1 MLGIFPALHA
11 APHAVIIRH
20 IQVIALFGGL
30 AGIIGM
36 TRKEKSNVIPGV
48 AIATALMPPVCTAG
62 YGLATGQWSFFGG
75 ALYLYTINCV
85 FITLATIL
93 GIRALRLK
101 RHGFASPAIARRVK
115 IALWTLALA
124 TALPSIY
131 LAINLVR
138 QEVYR
143 ATAREFVNRE
153 RVVAGLGI
161 VNTGVALAS
170 QRHYQTARIPVITSV
185 ATGTLITRQFQPPEF
200 PENYVFRVSANDTLQ
215 AEVIVDE
222 AVSRRGFRRLAI
234 LHDATNYGL
243 LGSADLVAA
252 LRALAIE
259 PVAIERFQLRQ
270 TDMRPQL
277 ERARAAGAQAVLTY
291 GIGPELAHIAN
302 GMARMDWRV
311 PIIGSWTLAMSNFIE
326 IAGRNAEGAR
336 MPQTFIQTPR
346 TARQSA
352 FMQAWR
358 EATQTA
364 RIPVPPAAAQ
374 GYDAML
380 LLAAAIR
387 QAGSLEG
394 ARIRDALEN
403 LEAPVEGVVM
413 TYHRPFSADNHETLR
428 SAQQIH
434 LGEIRDGEVVFAR
447 EATSA
452 HTPPP

>member
-1 MLGIFPALHA
+1 MSSL
-11 APHAVIIRH
+11 
-20 IQVIALFGGL
+20 IALVRRAILPLLVSVPL
-30 AGIIGM
+30 AL
-36 TRKEKSNVIPGV
+36 
-48 AIATALMPPVCTAG
+48 ALTASA
-62 YGLATGQWSFFGG
+62 LATGTAATRTSNGFGERAPVRIG
-75 ALYLYTINCV
+75 VSGPFSGPSAPMGLSMRD
-85 FITLATIL
+85 
-93 GIRALRLK
+93 GIR
-101 RHGFASPAIARRVK
+101 IAAAEINAGGGVLGRRVE
-115 IALWTLALA
+115 
-124 TALPSIY
+124 
-131 LAINLVR
+131 LVER
-138 QEVYR
+138 DDEASNELGAQIVR
-143 ATAREFVNRE
+143 DFVNRE

-234 LHDATNYGL
+234 LHDATNYGI
-243 LGSADLVAA
+243 LGSADLAA
-252 LRALAIE
+252 TLRAQGIE

-277 ERARAAGAQAVLTY
+277 EHARAAGAQAVLTY

-346 TARQSA
+346 TAKQSA
-352 FMQAWR
+352 FLQAWR
-358 EATQTA
+358 EATDTA

-374 GYDAML
+374 GYDSML

-413 TYHRPFSADNHETLR
+413 TYHRPFSTDNHETLR

>member
-1 MLGIFPALHA
+1 MSSL
-11 APHAVIIRH
+11 
-20 IQVIALFGGL
+20 IALVRRAILPLLVSVPL
-30 AGIIGM
+30 AL
-36 TRKEKSNVIPGV
+36 
-48 AIATALMPPVCTAG
+48 ALTASA
-62 YGLATGQWSFFGG
+62 LATGTAATRTSNGFGERAPVRIG
-75 ALYLYTINCV
+75 VSGPFSGPSAPMGLSMRD
-85 FITLATIL
+85 
-93 GIRALRLK
+93 GIR
-101 RHGFASPAIARRVK
+101 IAAAEINAGGGLLGRRVE
-115 IALWTLALA
+115 
-124 TALPSIY
+124 
-131 LAINLVR
+131 LVER
-138 QEVYR
+138 DDEASNELGAQIV
-143 ATAREFVNRE
+143 REFVNRE
-153 RVVAGLGI
+153 RVAAGLGI

-252 LRALAIE
+252 LRALGIE

-277 ERARAAGAQAVLTY
+277 EHARAAGAQAVLTY

-352 FMQAWR
+352 FLQAWR
-358 EATQTA
+358 EATDTA

-374 GYDAML
+374 GYDSML

-428 SAQQIH
+428 SAQQIP

>member
-1 MLGIFPALHA
+1 
-11 APHAVIIRH
+11 
-20 IQVIALFGGL
+20 
-30 AGIIGM
+30 
-36 TRKEKSNVIPGV
+36 
-48 AIATALMPPVCTAG
+48 MP
-62 YGLATGQWSFFGG
+62 
-75 ALYLYTINCV
+75 
-85 FITLATIL
+85 
-93 GIRALRLK
+93 
-101 RHGFASPAIARRVK
+101 SP
-115 IALWTLALA
+115 W
-124 TALPSIY
+124 
-131 LAINLVR
+131 
-138 QEVYR
+138 
-143 ATAREFVNRE
+143 
-153 RVVAGLGI
+153 
-161 VNTGVALAS
+161 
-170 QRHYQTARIPVITSV
+170 

-215 AEVIVDE
+215 ADVIVDE
-222 AVSRRGFRRLAI
+222 AVRRRGFNRLAI
-234 LHDATNYGL
+234 LHDATNYGV
-243 LGSADLVAA
+243 LGSADLAAA
-252 LRALAIE
+252 LRALGIE

-270 TDMRPQL
+270 TDMRPPL

-346 TARQSA
+346 TAKQSA
-352 FMQAWR
+352 FLQAWR
-358 EATQTA
+358 EATDTA

-374 GYDAML
+374 GYDSML

-413 TYHRPFSADNHETLR
+413 TYHRPFSTDNHETLR

>member
-1 MLGIFPALHA
+1 MCSL
-11 APHAVIIRH
+11 
-20 IQVIALFGGL
+20 IALFL
-30 AGIIGM
+30 
-36 TRKEKSNVIPGV
+36 R
-48 AIATALMPPVCTAG
+48 AILPLLVSVP
-62 YGLATGQWSFFGG
+62 
-75 ALYLYTINCV
+75 
-85 FITLATIL
+85 
-93 GIRALRLK
+93 
-101 RHGFASPAIARRVK
+101 
-115 IALWTLALA
+115 LALA
-124 TALPSIY
+124 LPASAQATGTAAARAANGFGERAPLRIGVSGPFSGPSAPMGLSMRDGIRI
-131 LAINLVR
+131 AAAEINAGGGLLGRRVELVER
-138 QEVYR
+138 DDEASNELGAQLV
-143 ATAREFVNRE
+143 REFVNRE

-222 AVSRRGFRRLAI
+222 AVRRRGFSRLAI
-234 LHDATNYGL
+234 LHDATNYGI
-243 LGSADLVAA
+243 LGSADLAA
-252 LRALAIE
+252 TLRAQGIE

-277 ERARAAGAQAVLTY
+277 EHARAAGAQALLTY

-346 TARQSA
+346 TARQAA
-352 FMQAWR
+352 FLQAWR
-358 EATQTA
+358 KATDTP

-374 GYDAML
+374 GYDSML

-413 TYHRPFSADNHETLR
+413 TYLRPFSTDNHETLH

-447 EATSA
+447 EASSA

>member
-1 MLGIFPALHA
+1 MSSL
-11 APHAVIIRH
+11 
-20 IQVIALFGGL
+20 IALVRRAILPLLVSVPL
-30 AGIIGM
+30 AL
-36 TRKEKSNVIPGV
+36 
-48 AIATALMPPVCTAG
+48 ALTASA
-62 YGLATGQWSFFGG
+62 LATGTAATRASNGFGERAPVRIG
-75 ALYLYTINCV
+75 VSGPFSGPSAPMGLSMRD
-85 FITLATIL
+85 
-93 GIRALRLK
+93 GIR
-101 RHGFASPAIARRVK
+101 IAAAEINAGGGVLGRRVE
-115 IALWTLALA
+115 
-124 TALPSIY
+124 
-131 LAINLVR
+131 LVER
-138 QEVYR
+138 DDEASNELGAQIV
-143 ATAREFVNRE
+143 REFVNRE

-222 AVSRRGFRRLAI
+222 AVSRRGFNRLAI
-234 LHDATNYGL
+234 LHDATNYGV
-243 LGSADLVAA
+243 LGSADLAA
-252 LRALAIE
+252 TLRAQGIE

-302 GMARMDWRV
+302 GMARMGWQV

>member
-1 MLGIFPALHA
+1 MSSL
-11 APHAVIIRH
+11 
-20 IQVIALFGGL
+20 IALVRRAILPLLVSVPL
-30 AGIIGM
+30 AL
-36 TRKEKSNVIPGV
+36 
-48 AIATALMPPVCTAG
+48 ALTASA
-62 YGLATGQWSFFGG
+62 LATGTAATRTSNGFGERAPVRIG
-75 ALYLYTINCV
+75 VSGPFSGPSAPMGLSMRD
-85 FITLATIL
+85 
-93 GIRALRLK
+93 GIR
-101 RHGFASPAIARRVK
+101 IAAAEINAGDGLLGRRVE
-115 IALWTLALA
+115 
-124 TALPSIY
+124 
-131 LAINLVR
+131 LVER
-138 QEVYR
+138 DDEASNELGAQIV
-143 ATAREFVNRE
+143 REFVNRE

-302 GMARMDWRV
+302 GMARMGWQV

>member
-1 MLGIFPALHA
+1 MCSL
-11 APHAVIIRH
+11 
-20 IQVIALFGGL
+20 IALFL
-30 AGIIGM
+30 
-36 TRKEKSNVIPGV
+36 R
-48 AIATALMPPVCTAG
+48 AILPLLVSVP
-62 YGLATGQWSFFGG
+62 
-75 ALYLYTINCV
+75 
-85 FITLATIL
+85 
-93 GIRALRLK
+93 
-101 RHGFASPAIARRVK
+101 
-115 IALWTLALA
+115 LALA
-124 TALPSIY
+124 LPASAQATGTAAARAANGFGERAPLRIGVSGPFSGPSAPMGLSMRDGIRI
-131 LAINLVR
+131 AAAEINAGGGLLGRRVELVER
-138 QEVYR
+138 DDEASNELGAQIV
-143 ATAREFVNRE
+143 REFVNRE

-222 AVSRRGFRRLAI
+222 AVRRRGFSRLAI
-234 LHDATNYGL
+234 LHDATNYGI
-243 LGSADLVAA
+243 LGGADLAA
-252 LRALAIE
+252 TLRAQGIE

-277 ERARAAGAQAVLTY
+277 EHARAAGAQAVLTY

-346 TARQSA
+346 TARQAA
-352 FMQAWR
+352 FLQAWR
-358 EATQTA
+358 KATDTP

-374 GYDAML
+374 GYDSML

-413 TYHRPFSADNHETLR
+413 TYHRPFSTDNHETLR

>member
-1 MLGIFPALHA
+1 MSSL
-11 APHAVIIRH
+11 
-20 IQVIALFGGL
+20 IALVRRAILPLLVSVPL
-30 AGIIGM
+30 AL
-36 TRKEKSNVIPGV
+36 
-48 AIATALMPPVCTAG
+48 ALTASA
-62 YGLATGQWSFFGG
+62 LATGTAATRTSNGFGERAPVRIG
-75 ALYLYTINCV
+75 VSGPFSGPSAPMGLSMRE
-85 FITLATIL
+85 
-93 GIRALRLK
+93 GIR
-101 RHGFASPAIARRVK
+101 IAAAEINAGGGLLGRRVE
-115 IALWTLALA
+115 
-124 TALPSIY
+124 
-131 LAINLVR
+131 LVER
-138 QEVYR
+138 DDEASNELGAQIV
-143 ATAREFVNRE
+143 REFVNRE

-346 TARQSA
+346 TAKQSA
-352 FMQAWR
+352 FLQAWR
-358 EATQTA
+358 EATDTA

-374 GYDAML
+374 GYDSML

-413 TYHRPFSADNHETLR
+413 TYHRPFSTDNHETLR

>member
-1 MLGIFPALHA
+1 MSSL
-11 APHAVIIRH
+11 
-20 IQVIALFGGL
+20 IALV
-30 AGIIGM
+30 
-36 TRKEKSNVIPGV
+36 RR
-48 AIATALMPPVCTAG
+48 AILPLLVSVP
-62 YGLATGQWSFFGG
+62 
-75 ALYLYTINCV
+75 
-85 FITLATIL
+85 
-93 GIRALRLK
+93 
-101 RHGFASPAIARRVK
+101 
-115 IALWTLALA
+115 LALA
-124 TALPSIY
+124 LPASAQAPGTAAARAANGFGERAPLRVGVSGPFSGPSAPMGLSMRDGIRI
-131 LAINLVR
+131 AATEINAGGGLLGRRVELVER
-138 QEVYR
+138 DDEASNELGAQIV
-143 ATAREFVNRE
+143 REFVNRE

-222 AVSRRGFRRLAI
+222 AVRRRGFSRLAI
-234 LHDATNYGL
+234 LHDATNYGI
-243 LGSADLVAA
+243 LGSADLAA
-252 LRALAIE
+252 TLRAQGIE

-277 ERARAAGAQAVLTY
+277 EHARAAGAQAVLTY

-346 TARQSA
+346 TARQAA
-352 FMQAWR
+352 FLQAWR
-358 EATQTA
+358 KATDTP

-374 GYDAML
+374 GYDSML

-403 LEAPVEGVVM
+403 LETPVEGVVM

-447 EATSA
+447 EAASS
-452 HTPPP
+452 HIPPP

>member
-1 MLGIFPALHA
+1 MSSL
-11 APHAVIIRH
+11 
-20 IQVIALFGGL
+20 IALVRRAILPLLVSVPL
-30 AGIIGM
+30 AL
-36 TRKEKSNVIPGV
+36 
-48 AIATALMPPVCTAG
+48 ALTASA
-62 YGLATGQWSFFGG
+62 LATGTAATRASNGFGERAPVRIG
-75 ALYLYTINCV
+75 VSGPFSGPSAPMGLSMRD
-85 FITLATIL
+85 
-93 GIRALRLK
+93 GIR
-101 RHGFASPAIARRVK
+101 IAAAEINAGGGVLGRRVE
-115 IALWTLALA
+115 
-124 TALPSIY
+124 
-131 LAINLVR
+131 LVER
-138 QEVYR
+138 DDEASNELGAQIVR
-143 ATAREFVNRE
+143 DFVNRE

-302 GMARMDWRV
+302 GMARMGWQV

-336 MPQTFIQTPR
+336 MPQTFIQAPR
-346 TARQSA
+346 TAKQSA
-352 FMQAWR
+352 FLQAWR
-358 EATQTA
+358 EATDTA

-374 GYDAML
+374 GYDSML

-413 TYHRPFSADNHETLR
+413 TYHRPFSTDNHETLR

>member
-1 MLGIFPALHA
+1 AAARAANGFGERAPLRIGVSGPFSGPSAPMGLSMRDGIRVA
-11 APHAVIIRH
+11 AAEIN
-20 IQVIALFGGL
+20 AGGGL
-30 AGIIGM
+30 
-36 TRKEKSNVIPGV
+36 
-48 AIATALMPPVCTAG
+48 
-62 YGLATGQWSFFGG
+62 
-75 ALYLYTINCV
+75 
-85 FITLATIL
+85 L
-93 GIRALRLK
+93 G
-101 RHGFASPAIARRVK
+101 RRVE
-115 IALWTLALA
+115 
-124 TALPSIY
+124 
-131 LAINLVR
+131 LVER
-138 QEVYR
+138 DDEASNELGAQIV
-143 ATAREFVNRE
+143 REFVNRE

-222 AVSRRGFRRLAI
+222 AVRRRGFSRLAI
-234 LHDATNYGL
+234 LHDATNYGI
-243 LGSADLVAA
+243 LGGADLAA
-252 LRALAIE
+252 TLRAQGIE

-277 ERARAAGAQAVLTY
+277 EHARAAGAQAVLTY

-346 TARQSA
+346 TARQAA
-352 FMQAWR
+352 FLQAWR
-358 EATQTA
+358 KATDTP

-374 GYDAML
+374 GYDSML

-413 TYHRPFSADNHETLR
+413 TYHHPFSTDNHETLR

-434 LGEIRDGEVVFAR
+434 LGEIRDGEV
-447 EATSA
+447 
-452 HTPPP
+452 

>member
-1 MLGIFPALHA
+1 MCSL
-11 APHAVIIRH
+11 
-20 IQVIALFGGL
+20 IALFL
-30 AGIIGM
+30 
-36 TRKEKSNVIPGV
+36 R
-48 AIATALMPPVCTAG
+48 AILPLLVSVP
-62 YGLATGQWSFFGG
+62 
-75 ALYLYTINCV
+75 
-85 FITLATIL
+85 
-93 GIRALRLK
+93 
-101 RHGFASPAIARRVK
+101 
-115 IALWTLALA
+115 LALA
-124 TALPSIY
+124 LPASAQATGTAAARAANGFGERAPLRIGVSGPFSGPSAPMGLSMRDGIRI
-131 LAINLVR
+131 AAAEINAGGGLLGRRVELVER
-138 QEVYR
+138 DDEASNELGAQIV
-143 ATAREFVNRE
+143 REFVNRE

-222 AVSRRGFRRLAI
+222 AVRRRGFSRLAI
-234 LHDATNYGL
+234 LHDATNYGI
-243 LGSADLVAA
+243 LGSADLAA
-252 LRALAIE
+252 TLRAQGIE

-277 ERARAAGAQAVLTY
+277 EHARAAGAQAVLTY

-346 TARQSA
+346 TAKQSA
-352 FMQAWR
+352 FLQAWR
-358 EATQTA
+358 EATDTA

-374 GYDAML
+374 GYDSML

-413 TYHRPFSADNHETLR
+413 TYHRPFSTDNHETLR

-447 EATSA
+447 EAASS
-452 HTPPP
+452 HIPPP

>member
-1 MLGIFPALHA
+1 MSSL
-11 APHAVIIRH
+11 
-20 IQVIALFGGL
+20 IALVRRAILPLLVSVPL
-30 AGIIGM
+30 AL
-36 TRKEKSNVIPGV
+36 
-48 AIATALMPPVCTAG
+48 ALTASA
-62 YGLATGQWSFFGG
+62 LATGTAATRTSNGFGERAPVRIG
-75 ALYLYTINCV
+75 VSGPFSGPSAPMGLSMRD
-85 FITLATIL
+85 
-93 GIRALRLK
+93 GIR
-101 RHGFASPAIARRVK
+101 IAAAEINAGDGLLGRRVE
-115 IALWTLALA
+115 
-124 TALPSIY
+124 
-131 LAINLVR
+131 LVER
-138 QEVYR
+138 DDEASNELGAQIVR
-143 ATAREFVNRE
+143 DFVNRE

-234 LHDATNYGL
+234 LHDATNYGI
-243 LGSADLVAA
+243 LGSADLAA
-252 LRALAIE
+252 TLRAQGIE

-277 ERARAAGAQAVLTY
+277 EHARAAGAQAVLTY

-346 TARQSA
+346 TAKQSA
-352 FMQAWR
+352 FLQAWR
-358 EATQTA
+358 EATDTA

-374 GYDAML
+374 GYDSML

-413 TYHRPFSADNHETLR
+413 TYHRPFSTDNHETLR

>member
-1 MLGIFPALHA
+1 MSSL
-11 APHAVIIRH
+11 
-20 IQVIALFGGL
+20 IALF
-30 AGIIGM
+30 
-36 TRKEKSNVIPGV
+36 RR
-48 AIATALMPPVCTAG
+48 AILPLLVSVP
-62 YGLATGQWSFFGG
+62 
-75 ALYLYTINCV
+75 
-85 FITLATIL
+85 
-93 GIRALRLK
+93 
-101 RHGFASPAIARRVK
+101 
-115 IALWTLALA
+115 LALA
-124 TALPSIY
+124 PSASAQATGTAALRAANGFGERAPIRVGVSGPFSGPSAPMGLSMRDGIRI
-131 LAINLVR
+131 AAAEINAGGGLLGRRVELVER
-138 QEVYR
+138 DDEASNELGAQIVR
-143 ATAREFVNRE
+143 DFVNRE

-170 QRHYQTARIPVITSV
+170 QRHYQIARIPVITSV

-222 AVSRRGFRRLAI
+222 AVRRRGFSRLAI
-234 LHDATNYGL
+234 LHDASNYGV
-243 LGSADLVAA
+243 LGSADLAAA
-252 LRALAIE
+252 LRVLGIE

-270 TDMRPQL
+270 TDMRVQL
-277 ERARAAGAQAVLTY
+277 ERARDAGAQAVLTY

-302 GMARMDWRV
+302 GMARMGWQV

-346 TARQSA
+346 TAKQSA

-358 EATQTA
+358 ETTETA

-374 GYDAML
+374 GYDSML
-380 LLAAAIR
+380 VLAAAIR
-387 QAGSLEG
+387 QAGSLDG

-413 TYHRPFSADNHETLR
+413 TYHRPFSTDNHETLR

-434 LGEIRDGEVVFAR
+434 LGEIRHGEVVFAR
-447 EATSA
+447 EAGST